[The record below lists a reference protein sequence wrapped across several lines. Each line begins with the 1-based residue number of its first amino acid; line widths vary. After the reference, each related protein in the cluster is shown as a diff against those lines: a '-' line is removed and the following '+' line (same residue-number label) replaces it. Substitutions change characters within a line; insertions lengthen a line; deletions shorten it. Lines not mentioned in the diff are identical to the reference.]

1 MTLHLDA
8 AGIRIMPSRCT
19 DAGEGLR
26 LRFPGS
32 ASVAPAGEELRTRTT
47 NYLIGNDRSR
57 WVTSVR
63 NYGQVR
69 YSNLYQG
76 VDLVLH
82 GDPTRLEFDVELAP
96 SAQYQSVRLQLE
108 GARHL
113 SLSDDGGLVADT
125 ACGRMEL
132 KSPNIYQQSNRAKQ
146 HVEGRYKL
154 LGDNVVG
161 FELGEFDPSRR
172 LVIDPVLSYGTFFPE
187 DGTRIVGIAADAQG
201 AVYVTGT
208 HDHANFPLTV
218 APTACPTCGPAK
230 SQIFVAKISPDG
242 KDLVYLTYFGGSAM
256 NSAPVGIGVDAQG
269 HAVVAGQTNES
280 DFPTTARLGT
290 GQVNM
295 GFITSFTA
303 DGSGLNYSVVV
314 ATGEPGGIYKSTA
327 IAVHSSGDAYVT
339 GSYWGNIFP
348 FTPGT
353 VTSELYDQSYNI
365 LALKITKDGQVGYA
379 TVFGSP
385 PPAYSG
391 GGTDIAVDVDGD
403 AYIVGTAEVG
413 LPTTPGAFQGSG
425 VYSNGKL
432 SGGPFVA
439 KLNPT
444 ASAFSFLTYYGPAGV
459 NSVAVGP
466 GNSVYIAGPIVSG
479 SNLPPLPPGAYFQ
492 QPILGGGY
500 GGSYVTKFSADGT
513 SLLGAAVYATV
524 TSQPQVSDMAVD
536 ESGNVYII
544 GQVGIGQIGSPDLP
558 LLNPLQVYNGNGYPN
573 QFIAGFDSAL
583 TKLTLASYIET
594 SGWSRSPIAYASGHL
609 FVAINAANAT
619 SPTTPGALRES
630 PLPSTLTG
638 YVGFNEGAFLA
649 KIDSVAPGASICP
662 ATTGITI
669 GGWLFQQ
676 STPQPLTVTNCGNA
690 PFTANASITNSK
702 FSQTN
707 NCVAIAPGATCTFNI
722 GILPIMAG
730 NRIGTLVIRDAAT
743 NNRQDV
749 NLVGVASGP
758 YAVFEGPL
766 PVYQPPGYSFLWQVG
781 GPSQGNFGPQPLGTT
796 SAPMV
801 VQLWND
807 GNSGMYVDSI
817 SASGDFAQTNDCNQ
831 HIFQGRIFLEAVGGI
846 NCFCNFSVTFSP
858 AATGLRTG
866 TTTVVDSAGGSPHII
881 NWQGMGKLV
890 LVAPS
895 ALDFGGVFSGL
906 HSGSQAVTI
915 ANTSGASASILGIT
929 TSRDYVQTNNCP
941 PVLATAS
948 QCTIQVAAFVN
959 RQSVNELVPG
969 TLNIVSGDGEYVVAL
984 LSTVRWFSLS
994 RPQRARRYGTDSL
1007 SPSMPYSLELA
1018 VNAPTN
1024 VALPVSLSCSGA
1036 PAGYACSVEPSQAQV
1051 GNDVIPITVRLA
1063 KAAGGQQ
1070 AGPGV
1075 GASTLTV
1082 WVTAG
1087 DQWASFVVPVMLPE
1101 PEASS
1106 TQPPAALPQVTRNQP
1121 APLNRSVA
1129 VARGNG
1135 AIPDNIIRLDSRE
1148 AESLVLK
1155 RVQPEYPTQARQ
1167 AGIQGSVVVM
1177 VAVSAEG
1184 DVSSAGTVSG
1194 DPMLAPSAIEAAKR
1208 WKFKPNLLDGHAS
1221 PFVTNLTMDFQLDP
1235 PPPQ

>member
-1 MTLHLDA
+1 
-8 AGIRIMPSRCT
+8 
-19 DAGEGLR
+19 
-26 LRFPGS
+26 
-32 ASVAPAGEELRTRTT
+32 
-47 NYLIGNDRSR
+47 
-57 WVTSVR
+57 
-63 NYGQVR
+63 
-69 YSNLYQG
+69 
-76 VDLVLH
+76 
-82 GDPTRLEFDVELAP
+82 
-96 SAQYQSVRLQLE
+96 
-108 GARHL
+108 
-113 SLSDDGGLVADT
+113 
-125 ACGRMEL
+125 
-132 KSPNIYQQSNRAKQ
+132 
-146 HVEGRYKL
+146 
-154 LGDNVVG
+154 
-161 FELGEFDPSRR
+161 
-172 LVIDPVLSYGTFFPE
+172 
-187 DGTRIVGIAADAQG
+187 
-201 AVYVTGT
+201 
-208 HDHANFPLTV
+208 
-218 APTACPTCGPAK
+218 
-230 SQIFVAKISPDG
+230 VAKISPDG

-256 NSAPVGIGVDAQG
+256 NSAPVGIGVDALG

-327 IAVHSSGDAYVT
+327 IAVHPSGDAYVT
-339 GSYWGNIFP
+339 GSYWGSIFP

-353 VTSELYDQSYNI
+353 VTSELYGDSYYI

-385 PPAYSG
+385 PPAYVG
-391 GGTDIAVDVDGD
+391 EGTDIAVDVDGD
-403 AYIVGTAEVG
+403 AYMVGTAEVG

-536 ESGNVYII
+536 ESGNAYIT
-544 GQVGIGQIGSPDLP
+544 GGGPPDLP

-583 TKLTLASYIET
+583 TKLTLASYIGT

-609 FVAINAANAT
+609 FVAINSPNST

-638 YVGFNEGAFLA
+638 YIGFNEGAFLA
-649 KIDSVAPGASICP
+649 KIDPVAPGASICP

-676 STPQPLTVTNCGNA
+676 STPQPLTITDCGNA
-690 PFTANASITNSK
+690 PFTANASITNSE

-758 YAVFEGPL
+758 YAMFSGPFCPNL
-766 PVYQPPGYSFLWQVG
+766 SLCWWQYSGPPQVT
-781 GPSQGNFGPQPLGTT
+781 FAPQPLGTT

-817 SASGDFAQTNDCNQ
+817 SASGDFAQTNDCNK
-831 HIFQGRIFLEAVGGI
+831 HTFQGRIFLEAVGGI
-846 NCFCNFSVTFSP
+846 NCFCNFSITFTP
-858 AATGLRTG
+858 AGAGLRTG
-866 TTTVVDSAGGSPHII
+866 TISVVDSAGGSPHII

-890 LVAPS
+890 LVAPR
-895 ALDFGGVFSGL
+895 GFSG
-906 HSGSQAVTI
+906 
-915 ANTSGASASILGIT
+915 
-929 TSRDYVQTNNCP
+929 
-941 PVLATAS
+941 
-948 QCTIQVAAFVN
+948 
-959 RQSVNELVPG
+959 
-969 TLNIVSGDGEYVVAL
+969 
-984 LSTVRWFSLS
+984 
-994 RPQRARRYGTDSL
+994 
-1007 SPSMPYSLELA
+1007 
-1018 VNAPTN
+1018 
-1024 VALPVSLSCSGA
+1024 
-1036 PAGYACSVEPSQAQV
+1036 
-1051 GNDVIPITVRLA
+1051 
-1063 KAAGGQQ
+1063 
-1070 AGPGV
+1070 
-1075 GASTLTV
+1075 
-1082 WVTAG
+1082 
-1087 DQWASFVVPVMLPE
+1087 
-1101 PEASS
+1101 
-1106 TQPPAALPQVTRNQP
+1106 
-1121 APLNRSVA
+1121 
-1129 VARGNG
+1129 
-1135 AIPDNIIRLDSRE
+1135 
-1148 AESLVLK
+1148 
-1155 RVQPEYPTQARQ
+1155 
-1167 AGIQGSVVVM
+1167 
-1177 VAVSAEG
+1177 
-1184 DVSSAGTVSG
+1184 
-1194 DPMLAPSAIEAAKR
+1194 
-1208 WKFKPNLLDGHAS
+1208 
-1221 PFVTNLTMDFQLDP
+1221 
-1235 PPPQ
+1235 